1 MNMFRG
7 SLSHAPFKRM
17 LPFSGSR
24 FLGTNSGSADAPS
37 PKSCLILGATSS
49 ISFEVIRHL
58 LGRGV
63 RVLATGRDESRL
75 KELQSMGAITMQV
88 HWIVAPA
95 AVSSYLRRILI
106 LFVSLRVSVHVPA
119 LCRLHGLPTFCLTGR
134 RAQK

>member
-1 MNMFRG
+1 MNMLRR
-7 SLSHAPFKRM
+7 SLSHAPFQRM
-17 LPFSGSR
+17 LPFSGTR
-24 FLGTNSGSADAPS
+24 FLGTNSGSANAPS

-75 KELQSMGAITMQV
+75 KELQSMGAIAMQV